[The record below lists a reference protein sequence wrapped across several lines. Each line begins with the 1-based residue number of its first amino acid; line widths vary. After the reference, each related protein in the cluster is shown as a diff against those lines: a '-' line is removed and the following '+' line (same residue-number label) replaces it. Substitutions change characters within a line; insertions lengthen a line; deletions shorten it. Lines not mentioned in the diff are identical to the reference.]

1 MEENKTKNILNNEQ
15 KELHLKKT
23 ESFFIYVFLGSCESF
38 LDLF

>member
-1 MEENKTKNILNNEQ
+1 MEENKTKKYINEQ

-23 ESFFIYVFLGSCESF
+23 ESFFIYVFLESCESF